1 MSKKVIIPLK
11 MVVFQVQLGQRV
23 TVERYMECTLVCILM
38 GKGTEGYFSF
48 SLWVEPALPMVITL
62 WVLEVSTCLIQL
74 ISARQLEGQEDV
86 CNSLMRRDHL
96 ITTLDLD
103 RFLLSIVKNT

>member
-1 MSKKVIIPLK
+1 MSKKVILRLK

-23 TVERYMECTLVCILM
+23 NAERYMECTLVCILM
-38 GKGTEGYFSF
+38 GKGTESYFSL
-48 SLWVEPALPMVITL
+48 SLRVEPALPMAIML

-74 ISARQLEGQEDV
+74 ISARQLEGQENV
-86 CNSLMRRDHL
+86 CNSLMSRDHL

-103 RFLLSIVKNT
+103 RFLLSVVKNT